1 MTSTLQALTAAGV
14 TFAKSDFENPN
25 LDGPTALTVTADGR
39 VFGHLAKWGTC
50 HIGHSGQC
58 VTPPSTSQGYK
69 YFHQGVV
76 ATEDG
81 DLPVG
86 KITLGTGHAA
96 LGEPAMAA
104 AAHYDH
110 TGAVVATVRA
120 GEDQHGI
127 WLAGRVVPGT
137 APERVDE
144 LRRSGVSG
152 DWRGVDGALELV
164 AALAVNVPG
173 FPVPRTEQLVAAGG
187 VETLIAAGVV
197 VPPAPVTTD
206 DLEVLVSSAVDDRVN
221 AILDRRDRVSAARA
235 TMSAIVASANAD
247 RRQAAVDE
255 VARVQAAQAAEA
267 MELTAAGPSDMPSQ
281 LHVYWTRGAGLARW
295 AKSAHPFTALVRAL
309 RQEITGKPDAAIKGI
324 AANLYKSVF
333 GVWPGSDGAV
343 TAAGGRR
350 VRSMDGAKKFGVGI
364 GDLIPQALLD
374 KAGDAAEGAGK
385 AIAELV
391 DPDRKKKPKDG
402 KSSDKVD
409 EAHTEP
415 VATATE
421 KPADKSDDGGKPK
434 AADAKVDKKKP
445 DEKKED
451 AKGGDA
457 EKPKIDPKAD
467 GLEAETVAKDASKSG
482 AKQEP
487 SQVKASEPEKAK
499 APTDAE
505 KEKAPKADKASTP
518 PAAAPAPAA
527 PSTDGDGGGGA
538 DTASSQYFPAD
549 YPPAESSYADQEIG
563 SPIDTTAP
571 ARLADNGGTGGPMEE
586 DELPAVGANGGALVD
601 YADGMAIYEDGSVT
615 DGTEWTAADSS
626 MIENAAAAR
635 AMDMQSNFADDPT
648 VIQTDVPPRASG
660 YGVYME
666 EDQSPE
672 VGANGGAL
680 TDYSDG
686 VATYDDG
693 TSTNGVL
700 WREVEPVPATPPP
713 PEAIAASAAH
723 RRAMKRIGFTSHPA
737 AWKRGGARPKA

>member
-144 LRRSGVSG
+144 LRRSCVSG

-281 LHVYWTRGAGLARW
+281 LHAYWTGAGLARW

-333 GVWPGSDGAV
+333 GVWPGNDGAV

-391 DPDRKKKPKDG
+391 DPDRKKPKDG

-421 KPADKSDDGGKPK
+421 KPADKSDDDGKPK
-434 AADAKVDKKKP
+434 AADAKVDKKP

-457 EKPKIDPKAD
+457 EKPKVDPKAD

-487 SQVKASEPEKAK
+487 PQVKASEPEKVK

-505 KEKAPKADKASTP
+505 KEKAAKAGEASAP
-518 PAAAPAPAA
+518 PATAPAPAA
-527 PSTDGDGGGGA
+527 PAEGEL
-538 DTASSQYFPAD
+538 DTAAQY
-549 YPPAESSYADQEIG
+549 YPSGYERAVSDFEDQEVD
-563 SPIDTTAP
+563 SP
-571 ARLADNGGTGGPMEE
+571 
-586 DELPAVGANGGALVD
+586 
-601 YADGMAIYEDGSVT
+601 
-615 DGTEWTAADSS
+615 
-626 MIENAAAAR
+626 
-635 AMDMQSNFADDPT
+635 
-648 VIQTDVPPRASG
+648 IQTDVPPRAPGTSGEYMEEDEIPEVGVNGGALVDYSDGNAIYSDGSATDGAEWYATGASAIENAAANRALDMQEAAAGDPATIVTDVPPRAAG

-666 EDQSPE
+666 EDQAPE
-672 VGANGGAL
+672 TGANGGAL
-680 TDYSDG
+680 TNYSDG
-686 VATYDDG
+686 VASYDDG
-693 TSTNGVL
+693 SQTNGAV
-700 WREVEPVPATPPP
+700 WSQTPPP
-713 PEAIAASAAH
+713 VAPPAPSPEEQALAASAH
-723 RRAMKRIGFTSHPA
+723 RRVMRRMGFRAVPA
-737 AWKRGGARPKA
+737 AWKSGGARPKA